1 MTFYN
6 RPCCSLKNCCNCNSS
21 LDLCYRKKM
30 ENIFEDMLLSR
41 VKEKGEM
48 VKILKWSGH
57 TSSSL
62 LAFSSNR
69 DLTVFI
75 SNIQILHFKKKIVLK
90 SGGSSNRVIM
100 VDELEYLWSIYKIAI
115 SVRLSGC
122 QIITHE
128 PPRPICLK
136 F

>member
-6 RPCCSLKNCCNCNSS
+6 RPCCSLKNCCNLYGS
-21 LDLCYRKKM
+21 LDSG
-30 ENIFEDMLLSR
+30 FMLQEKNGKYFWRYVWLSR
-41 VKEKGEM
+41 VKGKGEM

-75 SNIQILHFKKKIVLK
+75 SNIQILHFKNKIVLK

-115 SVRLSGC
+115 SVCLSV
-122 QIITHE
+122 
-128 PPRPICLK
+128 CLSVIS
-136 F
+136 